1 MPRVIFKCPYVKG
14 GAANS
19 AAHLGNYV
27 RYMATRDGA
36 QRITPAKAQ
45 LPATKKQREI
55 VEQLLREFPLSK
67 ALFEFEDYL
76 TAPTCGNASEFIT
89 RALEDNYDLIA
100 KRENYVD
107 YIASRPRAQRTGTH
121 ALFSGT
127 DDPLVL
133 SQVADMV
140 AHHPGNVWLPIISLH
155 REDAARLGYDS
166 AEQWRELLAGCAMQ
180 IAEAMNIPWEQFRW
194 YAAFHD
200 EAHHPHVHMV
210 CYSEDG
216 KSGYLTRNGIAQI
229 KSELTRQIFRQEL
242 HELYGRQTQRR
253 DELIQ
258 ETADTLRQLTMRMQS
273 GTLESACIEQLMSE
287 LARRL
292 KTVTGKKQYG
302 YLKAPLKSLVDE
314 IVDEL
319 AKDSRVAQAYEL
331 WYELREN
338 VLRGYKD
345 KLPERLPLSQQKEFR
360 QIKNIVIKEAALL
373 GDHSAVF
380 SPADMESA
388 PKLPVDGGEQVES
401 DPPPDDEPQSPVRWS
416 DRYRN
421 ARRFL
426 FGGDD
431 CPQDHAQAYALF
443 LEEALAGNALAMFD
457 LGRMLADGL
466 GCEIDADKS
475 REWYTQAL
483 EVFHNAEE
491 EQPDRFL
498 EYRIGKMYAAG
509 LGAEQDYA
517 EAAKWLSHS
526 AGKGYQYA
534 QYSLAGLNYRGQG
547 VEKSYETAHGLY
559 TASAAQGFPYAAY
572 ELGKMCRD
580 GLGCEKDEAR
590 SAAHFS
596 RAYAGF
602 RVLEQQ
608 SHDDKVQYRI
618 GWMLLHG
625 VGTEKDDQA
634 ARRWFEKAAELGN
647 PQAQYSLAKLILADP
662 GSDPEQIDKAVA
674 WLTRAA
680 KTGQDSAQYALGK
693 LYRDG
698 TGVKKDPRKA
708 AEWFER
714 SAGQDNDYAA
724 YALGR
729 LLLDDVDGLPRN
741 VSAAVKWLT
750 RSAELG
756 NQYAQYCLGKLLLQ
770 GEEVPKDVAEAVRL
784 FTASAEQGNPYA
796 QYALGKLYLLGKEV
810 PVDKEAAARWFTL
823 SAAQGNE
830 YAQYFVDHMNDPH
843 SPSLVSCATRLLYHM
858 SRIFREQTPHP
869 ARGIH
874 VTDRKL
880 RQKIREKKIAMG
892 HKPDDHEPEMTQ

>member
-19 AAHLGNYV
+19 AAHLGNYL

-45 LPATKKQREI
+45 LPATKKQREM

-67 ALFEFEDYL
+67 GLFEYEDYL
-76 TAPTCGNASEFIT
+76 AAPTCGNASEFIT
-89 RALEDNYDLIA
+89 RALEDNYDSIA

-133 SQVADMV
+133 SQIADTV
-140 AHHPGNVWLPIISLH
+140 AHHSGNVWLPIISLH

-166 AEQWRELLAGCAMQ
+166 AERWRELLTGYAMQ
-180 IAEAMNIPWEQFRW
+180 MAEVMNIPWEQFRW

-253 DELIQ
+253 DELVQ
-258 ETADTLRQLTMRMQS
+258 ETSDTLRQLTIQMES
-273 GTLESACIEQLMSE
+273 GTLENTRIEQLMSE

-302 YLKAPLKSLVDE
+302 YLKAPMKSLVDE

-319 AKDSRVAQAYEL
+319 AKDPRVAQAYEL

-380 SPADMESA
+380 SPADTADSPEPS
-388 PKLPVDGGEQVES
+388 VDIGEQVEG

-416 DRYRN
+416 DRYRK
-421 ARRFL
+421 ARCFL

-443 LEEALAGNALAMFD
+443 LEETLAGNALAMFD

-466 GCEIDADKS
+466 GCEIDAEKS
-475 REWYTQAL
+475 REWYAQAL
-483 EVFHNAEE
+483 EAFHNAEE
-491 EQPDRFL
+491 EQSDRFL

-509 LGAEQDYA
+509 LGTEQDYT
-517 EAAKWLSHS
+517 EAADWLSRS
-526 AGKGYQYA
+526 AGKGYKYA
-534 QYSLAGLNYRGQG
+534 QYSLAGLYYRGQG
-547 VEKSYETAHGLY
+547 VEQSYETAHGLY
-559 TASAAQGFPYAAY
+559 TASAAQRFPYASY
-572 ELGKMCRD
+572 ELGKMYRD
-580 GLGCEKDEAR
+580 GLGYEKDEAR

-608 SHDDKVQYRI
+608 SHDDRLQYRI

-625 VGTEKDDQA
+625 VGTEKDEQA

-647 PQAQYSLAKLILADP
+647 PHAQYSLAKLILADP
-662 GSDPEQIDKAVA
+662 GSETEQVEKAVA
-674 WLTRAA
+674 
-680 KTGQDSAQYALGK
+680 
-693 LYRDG
+693 
-698 TGVKKDPRKA
+698 
-708 AEWFER
+708 
-714 SAGQDNDYAA
+714 
-724 YALGR
+724 
-729 LLLDDVDGLPRN
+729 
-741 VSAAVKWLT
+741 WLT

-770 GEEVPKDVAEAVRL
+770 GEDVPKDIAEAVRL
-784 FTASAEQGNPYA
+784 LTASAEQGNQYA
-796 QYALGKLYLLGKEV
+796 QYALGKLYLLGKEI
-810 PVDKEAAARWFTL
+810 PADKEATARWFTL

-830 YAQYFVDHMNDPH
+830 YAQYFLDHMNDPCG
-843 SPSLVSCATRLLYHM
+843 PSLVSCATRLLYHM
-858 SRIFREQTPHP
+858 SRIFQEQTPHL

>member
-1 MPRVIFKCPYVKG
+1 M
-14 GAANS
+14 
-19 AAHLGNYV
+19 
-27 RYMATRDGA
+27 
-36 QRITPAKAQ
+36 
-45 LPATKKQREI
+45 
-55 VEQLLREFPLSK
+55 
-67 ALFEFEDYL
+67 
-76 TAPTCGNASEFIT
+76 
-89 RALEDNYDLIA
+89 EDNYDSIA

-107 YIASRPRAQRTGTH
+107 YIASRPRAQRAGTH

-127 DDPLVL
+127 DGPLVL

-166 AEQWRELLAGCAMQ
+166 AEQWRELLTGCAMQ
-180 IAEAMNIPWEQFRW
+180 MAEAMNIPWEQFRW

-200 EAHHPHVHMV
+200 EAHHPHVHIV

-216 KSGYLTRNGIAQI
+216 KSGYLTKNGIAQI

-258 ETADTLRQLTMRMQS
+258 ETADTLRQLTMQMQF
-273 GTLESACIEQLMSE
+273 GTLENARIEQLMSE

-331 WYELREN
+331 WYELRED

-345 KLPERLPLSQQKEFR
+345 ELQKRLPLSQKKEFR

-373 GDHSAVF
+373 GEHSAIF
-380 SPADMESA
+380 SPADTEST
-388 PKLPVDGGEQVES
+388 PDLPMDGDEQVEG
-401 DPPPDDEPQSPVRWS
+401 DPPPNDEPQPPVRWS
-416 DRYRN
+416 DRYRK

-431 CPQDHAQAYALF
+431 GPQDHVQAYALF
-443 LEEALAGNALAMFD
+443 LEEALAGNVLAMFD

-466 GCEIDADKS
+466 GCENDAEKS
-475 REWYTQAL
+475 REWYAQAL

-509 LGAEQDYA
+509 LGTEQDYA
-517 EAAKWLSHS
+517 EAVDWLSRS

-534 QYSLAGLNYRGQG
+534 QYSLAGLYYRGQG
-547 VEKSYETAHGLY
+547 VEQSYETAHGLY
-559 TASAAQGFPYAAY
+559 AASAAQGFPYAAC
-572 ELGKMCRD
+572 ELGKMYRD
-580 GLGCEKDEAR
+580 GIGCEKDEVQ

-608 SHDDKVQYRI
+608 SHDDRLQYRI

-625 VGTEKDDQA
+625 VGTEKDEQA

-647 PQAQYSLAKLILADP
+647 PHAQYSLAKLILADP
-662 GSDPEQIDKAVA
+662 GSKPEQIGKAVA

-680 KTGQDSAQYALGK
+680 EAGQGSAQYALGK

-698 TGVKKDPRKA
+698 TGVAKDSRKA
-708 AEWFER
+708 AEWFEQ

-729 LLLDDVDGLPRN
+729 LLLDGVDG
-741 VSAAVKWLT
+741 VSRDVPAAVKWLT
-750 RSAELG
+750 RSAKLG
-756 NQYAQYCLGKLLLQ
+756 NLYAQYCLGKLLYSTS
-770 GEEVPKDVAEAVRL
+770 GSS
-784 FTASAEQGNPYA
+784 T
-796 QYALGKLYLLGKEV
+796 GK
-810 PVDKEAAARWFTL
+810 
-823 SAAQGNE
+823 
-830 YAQYFVDHMNDPH
+830 
-843 SPSLVSCATRLLYHM
+843 C
-858 SRIFREQTPHP
+858 
-869 ARGIH
+869 
-874 VTDRKL
+874 
-880 RQKIREKKIAMG
+880 
-892 HKPDDHEPEMTQ
+892 